1 MQNNIRNE
9 AIIKRLINEKIIHP
23 KDMNK
28 ILSGKADS
36 LIEKE
41 NLIQNGVK
49 TSNYLLYSVAFED
62 EKTVINLF
70 TNDKEIITIRL
81 LHNDLDRVVKFLL
94 FYTGHNK
101 ESVMSLE
108 ITDFWWA
115 FETYFN
121 NEF

>member
-9 AIIKRLINEKIIHP
+9 EIIKRLINEKIIHP

-28 ILSGKADS
+28 ILSGADS

-41 NLIQNGVK
+41 KLIQKGVK
-49 TSNYLLYSVAFED
+49 TSNYLLYSVGFED
-62 EKTVINLF
+62 EKTVIYLL
-70 TNDKEIITIRL
+70 TNDKEIINIRL
-81 LHNDLDRVVKFLL
+81 LDNDLDSVVKFLL

-101 ESVMSLE
+101 ENVMSLE

>member
-9 AIIKRLINEKIIHP
+9 EIIKRLINEKIIHP
-23 KDMNK
+23 KDINK

-62 EKTVINLF
+62 EKTVIYLL
-70 TNDKEIITIRL
+70 TNDKEIINIRL
-81 LHNDLDRVVKFLL
+81 LDNDLDSVVKFLL

-115 FETYFN
+115 F
-121 NEF
+121 

>member
-9 AIIKRLINEKIIHP
+9 EIIKRLINEKIIHP
-23 KDMNK
+23 KDINK

-62 EKTVINLF
+62 EKTVIYLL

-81 LHNDLDRVVKFLL
+81 LDNDLDSVVKFLL
-94 FYTGHNK
+94 FYTGHDK

-108 ITDFWWA
+108 ITDFWWSI
-115 FETYFN
+115 
-121 NEF
+121 

>member
-9 AIIKRLINEKIIHP
+9 EIIKRLINEKIIHP

-28 ILSGKADS
+28 ILSGADS

-41 NLIQNGVK
+41 KLIQKGVK
-49 TSNYLLYSVAFED
+49 TSNYLLYSVGFED
-62 EKTVINLF
+62 EKTAIHLL

-81 LHNDLDRVVKFLL
+81 LDNDLDSVVKFLL
-94 FYTGHNK
+94 FYTGYDK

-108 ITDFWWA
+108 ITDFCWA

-121 NEF
+121 NKF

>member
-9 AIIKRLINEKIIHP
+9 EIIKRLINEKIIHP

-28 ILSGKADS
+28 ILSGADS

-41 NLIQNGVK
+41 KLIQKGVK
-49 TSNYLLYSVAFED
+49 TSNYLLYSVGFED
-62 EKTVINLF
+62 EKTVIYLL
-70 TNDKEIITIRL
+70 TNDKEIINIRL
-81 LHNDLDRVVKFLL
+81 LDNDLDSVVKFLL
-94 FYTGHNK
+94 FYTGHDK

-108 ITDFWWA
+108 ITDFCWA

>member
-9 AIIKRLINEKIIHP
+9 EIIKRLINEKIIHP

-28 ILSGKADS
+28 ILSGADS

-41 NLIQNGVK
+41 KLIQKGVK
-49 TSNYLLYSVAFED
+49 TSNYLLYSVGFED
-62 EKTVINLF
+62 EKTVIYLL
-70 TNDKEIITIRL
+70 TNDKEIINIRL
-81 LHNDLDRVVKFLL
+81 LDNDLDSVVKFLL